1 METLKLPH
9 NFNELCKEKKYDVA
23 LNDARPAVQEYLE
36 FRGMPKGRNPRE
48 TAQIAVDN
56 FANDDS
62 NFGENAEAIFK
73 LGGALLGGLFGNNN
87 SPSQNQLEAQRRA
100 RERERQ
106 NEFLKIAAL
115 AVAGAIAVYLI
126 VKN

>member
-36 FRGMPKGRNPRE
+36 YRGMPKGRTPRE

-56 FANDDS
+56 FS
-62 NFGENAEAIFK
+62 GEMAIGNEIAGLAK
-73 LGGALLGGLFGNNN
+73 ALLGGLFGDSD
-87 SPSQNQLEAQRRA
+87 SPSQAELEAQRRA

-115 AVAGAIAVYLI
+115 AVAGAIVVYLI
-126 VKN
+126 AKKA